1 MEGSTVNTSALN
13 EKLTAV
19 VFAALLAFSVIGV
32 GVTFTGSVAAANGP
46 AAELHSIDKSVV
58 AGDETVNVTY
68 NATASDGSSI
78 DSATVQFL
86 RDGVVQ
92 KGVGISATAGSNG
105 TAEVAPPSENGTY
118 NVQLVVTDSNGDTV
132 PSDTVRT
139 VSVDTQSPAVGL
151 SAPEEGAQRTTAP
164 TIAAEAADNVSVET
178 VQFRIERNG
187 QNYTGTG
194 WTANESW
201 VNATENGSDWEYN
214 APNDNGTY
222 TVVARA
228 NDSVGHTTYSTDT
241 QPDSTQPV
249 PGGDGVISYTLDP
262 ELPTLTNV
270 SVTTGNNDGVV
281 TVGDEVTISA
291 NASDVTSGV
300 DTVTVDASPLGESEQ
315 LSLNNTSED
324 AWNTTFTVS
333 DLTVSDGPHKLTAN
347 ATDTFGQSA
356 TSASNEFTID
366 TRAATFDTVNI
377 TADFIGVVEDN
388 AIRVNASGIRDDN
401 GNTIDVGTVDISVAG
416 QTPFDSVSVDD
427 GSINTTIDPTEL
439 DNGTAAV
446 GDDISVTID
455 GATGND
461 DSVQLTHEV
470 RALEEGWAAGSTP
483 MPTEDIVISGGGTVT
498 TYDESA
504 PENWTSVT
512 TEYMERAGAGYYY
525 NITTETARVGYVFNE
540 TKSTYTWELAEGPNL
555 IGVVAEVGE
564 TDGNTTLETLKNY
577 VNDPVASDLS
587 RADFDIRK
595 EPFGDGLVGYKNG
608 SDGDTLPAYSPYYL
622 NVTSSKSEPI
632 TYTVGWDGYNPQ

>member
-1 MEGSTVNTSALN
+1 MSAAN

-19 VFAALLAFSVIGV
+19 VFAILLVFSVVGV
-32 GVTFTGSVAAANGP
+32 GVTFTGSVAAANAP
-46 AAELHSIDKSVV
+46 TAELHSVDKAVV

-68 NATASDGSSI
+68 NATASDGGSI
-78 DSATVQFL
+78 DSATIQFL
-86 RDGVVQ
+86 SDGVVE
-92 KGVGISATAGSNG
+92 KGVDVSATGGTNG

-118 NVQLVVTDSNGDTV
+118 NVQLVVTDSNDNTV
-132 PSDTVRT
+132 PSDTVKT

-164 TIAAEAADNVSVET
+164 TITAEAADNVSVET
-178 VQFRIERNG
+178 VQFRIERDG
-187 QNYTGTG
+187 QNYTGTS
-194 WTANESW
+194 WTGNEAW
-201 VNATENGSDWEYN
+201 VNATENGGDWEYD

-241 QPDSTQPV
+241 QPESTQPV
-249 PGGDGVISYTLDP
+249 PGDDGVISYTLDP

-281 TVGDEVTISA
+281 AVGDSVTISA

-315 LSLNNTSED
+315 LSLTNASGD

-333 DLTVSDGPHKLTAN
+333 ELTVPDGPHQLTAN
-347 ATDTFGQSA
+347 ATDAFGQSA
-356 TSASNEFTID
+356 TNSSNEFTID

-377 TADFIGVVEDN
+377 DAEFIGVVEDN
-388 AIRVNASGIRDDN
+388 EIRVTATGIEDAN
-401 GNTIDVGTVDISVAG
+401 GNTIDVGTVDVNITG
-416 QTPFDSVSVDD
+416 QTPFDSASVDD
-427 GSINTTIDPTEL
+427 GSINTTIDPTKL

-446 GDDISVTID
+446 GDDVSVTID
-455 GATGND
+455 GATGKD

-483 MPTEDIVISGGGTVT
+483 MPTEDVVISGNGTVT

-512 TEYMERAGAGYYY
+512 TEYMEQAGAGYYY
-525 NITTETARVGYVFNE
+525 NITTESARVGYVFKE
-540 TKSTYTWELAEGPNL
+540 TKSTYTWELADGPNL
-555 IGVVAEVGE
+555 VGVVAEVGE
-564 TDGNTTLETLKNY
+564 TDGNTTLGTLKNY
-577 VNDPVASDLS
+577 VNDPVASNLS

-595 EPFGDGLVGYKNG
+595 EPFGDGLVGYEDG
-608 SDGDTLPAYSPYYL
+608 SDSDTLPAYSPYYI